1 MSEECL
7 KNAQDLTKSQK
18 HELMTHSLSNMDPR
32 DASAS
37 KKVKTIMLMQT
48 QEIGRQNVENGTS
61 YSRAG
66 TARPNA
72 QST

>member
-1 MSEECL
+1 MYCPKVVRVPGFVVFAQLSVVDL
-7 KNAQDLTKSQK
+7 KVLIPK
-18 HELMTHSLSNMDPR
+18 
-32 DASAS
+32 
-37 KKVKTIMLMQT
+37 IMLMQT